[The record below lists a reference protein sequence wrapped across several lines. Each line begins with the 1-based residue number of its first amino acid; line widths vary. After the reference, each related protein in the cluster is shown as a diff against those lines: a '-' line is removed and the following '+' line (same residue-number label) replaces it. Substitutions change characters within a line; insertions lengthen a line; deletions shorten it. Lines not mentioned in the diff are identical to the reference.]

1 MQASLKEG
9 VAQISEHIVS
19 HGDIIQ
25 GLRSDHV
32 DTFRSLEE
40 RFKHSEEEKAKLQA
54 ALTASQAA
62 LAASQKA
69 EAKTRQ
75 ALQEAGKHLTDEQT
89 KNLRQARMLA
99 KLNDDLGVQ
108 KNKVLQLEKNNA
120 KLREENV
127 QVKTKLAGL
136 QNVQA
141 MQEEMYAMKM
151 NTGIMLEQLTTKF
164 KAQDEKLDAILT
176 QGSNI
181 MDTVTHIE
189 TMHDVAF
196 TGDAGC
202 CSDGPSR
209 KRHRSQTPADEEEET
224 QEQAFARE

>member
-1 MQASLKEG
+1 MQVEGQASLKEG

-54 ALTASQAA
+54 ALRQSQ
-62 LAASQKA
+62 
-69 EAKTRQ
+69 R

-99 KLNDDLGVQ
+99 KLNKELTEQ
-108 KNKVLQLEKNNA
+108 KDKVRVLEKNNA
-120 KLREENV
+120 NLREENV

-141 MQEEMYAMKM
+141 MQDEMYAMKM
-151 NTGIMLEQLTTKF
+151 NIGIMLEQLTTKF